1 MICDKQP
8 SLLLYM
14 IKRYW
19 TFSKHFHKNFII
31 VEYVSALTGWI
42 LEGLILRIF
51 RSLRFNIFIFQ
62 NGLYQ
67 SENQE
72 ERQSSFELDIV
83 AQSQNPLLKNLTD
96 FLIEEASAEEEELL
110 GISSGEY

>member
-1 MICDKQP
+1 M
-8 SLLLYM
+8 SLERFY
-14 IKRYW
+14 I
-19 TFSKHFHKNFII
+19 S
-31 VEYVSALTGWI
+31 
-42 LEGLILRIF
+42 GLF
-51 RSLRFNIFIFQ
+51 FFQ

-72 ERQSSFELDIV
+72 ERQSSFELDVV

-110 GISSGEY
+110 GISSGEYFVCLEYRREYHRSL